1 MPLVLV
7 LGLALQLA
15 WGLVLVLARTPPG
28 PASQQQ
34 QGVPPRGR
42 ALGQQLGVQTPG
54 QAVLGAARER
64 LQQVLQQAPPA
75 PRLQGLALLLAQQQ
89 QGRGHRLGLRVQLA
103 PQGLR
108 VPLALLLLLAAL
120 RGRCPQQLVLPL
132 GQQGGLPLLQ
142 LVLRGPPLLLLQ
154 VLVPPPVRQDHRAV
168 LRVSK
173 VNSYANSVLTMQCT
187 LQAGGRKSGCYDAKI
202 QHPNNMW
209 GLFITAVSIKTT
221 AVSTNHFMAVSE
233 NAE

>member
-75 PRLQGLALLLAQQQ
+75 ARLQGLALLLAQQQ

-103 PQGLR
+103 PQGLQ
-108 VPLALLLLLAAL
+108 VPLALLLLLLAAL
-120 RGRCPQQLVLPL
+120 WGRCPQQLVLPL

-187 LQAGGRKSGCYDAKI
+187 LQAGGKRAVVTTPKFSTPTTFGGC
-202 QHPNNMW
+202 
-209 GLFITAVSIKTT
+209 S
-221 AVSTNHFMAVSE
+221 
-233 NAE
+233 